1 MPSDSM
7 EQTPGAAPH
16 VMKAAPPGRPG
27 AAPVPTKAPPQPPPS
42 GGATASSRAQSQP
55 SSSDADLRKA
65 RVHDLEQEVAEV
77 QQRLDCACQALTEA
91 QVTEANAKLDLEAAE
106 AAVGAY
112 RASRGSPDTSRQDD
126 TEYKPSEPSQ
136 PGWDFKTQFKNAVNA
151 SEVVQTMPSSSSAGP
166 DIGPVATTM
175 FHQDDTEQRIDLNMP
190 LPPDWR
196 SNPPPQFKLE
206 KWILLRWNHLTREG
220 WSAIEDNLKGTC
232 EHFMGEEGPQ
242 PAAHDLLRYYII
254 ELPDWIITAAN
265 EYVASR
271 VDHRA
276 FQEIIHFDPVVIWN
290 KFVETMYAP
299 DGNNKEYMLMGCRLE
314 IWQSPRRLLSLFV
327 GTEMSRER
335 ARLLFLEVDRLN
347 EALAY
352 DSCK

>member
-1 MPSDSM
+1 MPS
-7 EQTPGAAPH
+7 
-16 VMKAAPPGRPG
+16 
-27 AAPVPTKAPPQPPPS
+27 
-42 GGATASSRAQSQP
+42 
-55 SSSDADLRKA
+55 
-65 RVHDLEQEVAEV
+65 
-77 QQRLDCACQALTEA
+77 QA
-91 QVTEANAKLDLEAAE
+91 
-106 AAVGAY
+106 
-112 RASRGSPDTSRQDD
+112 
-126 TEYKPSEPSQ
+126 
-136 PGWDFKTQFKNAVNA
+136 
-151 SEVVQTMPSSSSAGP
+151 SSSAGP

-335 ARLLFLEVDRLN
+335 ARLLLLEVDRLN

>member
-1 MPSDSM
+1 
-7 EQTPGAAPH
+7 
-16 VMKAAPPGRPG
+16 MKAAPPGRPG
-27 AAPVPTKAPPQPPPS
+27 AAPVPTKATPQPPPS

-55 SSSDADLRKA
+55 SSSAADLRKA
-65 RVHDLEQEVAEV
+65 RVHDLEQEVAEA
-77 QQRLDCACQALTEA
+77 QQRLDCARQALTEA

-126 TEYKPSEPSQ
+126 TEYKPSEPS
-136 PGWDFKTQFKNAVNA
+136 
-151 SEVVQTMPSSSSAGP
+151 GP
-166 DIGPVATTM
+166 DIGPMATTM

-220 WSAIEDNLKGTC
+220 WLAIEDNLKGTC

-299 DGNNKEYMLMGCRLE
+299 DGNNQEYMLMGCRLE
-314 IWQSPRRLLSLFV
+314 IWQSPRRRLLSLFV

-335 ARLLFLEVDRLN
+335 ARLLFLEVDRLPPQ
-347 EALAY
+347 
-352 DSCK
+352 